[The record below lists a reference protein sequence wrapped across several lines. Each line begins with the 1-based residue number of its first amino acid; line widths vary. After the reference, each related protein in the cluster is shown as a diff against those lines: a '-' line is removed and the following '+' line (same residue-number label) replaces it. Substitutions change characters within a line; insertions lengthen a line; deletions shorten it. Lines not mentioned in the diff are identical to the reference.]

1 MEFNESLKNLEKIE
15 KIDVAKKTIKDL
27 PIEDRPQEKL
37 FAEGEASLSNAELI
51 ALIIR
56 TGTKEETAVELC
68 QKLLNAYG
76 GIGELTKLRP
86 SDIMRIK
93 GFGPSKAAMVSAA
106 LELARRIS
114 TVSKFE
120 KLLLNN
126 PMAIYEFLSPQ
137 MSHLPYESFR
147 VLSLDTKKCLIK
159 SSEISKGTLD
169 ATVVHPREVFREAIE
184 VNAHSII
191 ISHNHPS
198 GDPVPSQKD
207 RDITNILLKAGDILN
222 IELVDHIVIGRG
234 KYFSFREEGILFWFT
249 LTQNLNKFLYIEI
262 GSKKYLNLER
272 KIS

>member
-37 FAEGEASLSNAELI
+37 FAEGESSLSNAELI

-86 SDIMRIK
+86 SDIMKIK

>member
-1 MEFNESLKNLEKIE
+1 MEFNESLRNLDKIE
-15 KIDVAKKTIKDL
+15 KIEVSKKTIKDL

-76 GIGELTKLRP
+76 GIGELAKLRP
-86 SDIMRIK
+86 SDIIKIK

>member
-56 TGTKEETAVELC
+56 IGTKEETAVELC

>member
-37 FAEGEASLSNAELI
+37 FAEGESSLSNAELI

-137 MSHLPYESFR
+137 MSHLSYESFR

>member
-37 FAEGEASLSNAELI
+37 FAEGESSLSNAELI

-137 MSHLPYESFR
+137 MSHLSYESFR

-234 KYFSFREEGILFWFT
+234 KYFSFREEGILFWFI

>member
-137 MSHLPYESFR
+137 MSHLSYESFR

-234 KYFSFREEGILFWFT
+234 KYFSFREEGILFWFI
-249 LTQNLNKFLYIEI
+249 LTQSLNKFLYIEI

>member
-15 KIDVAKKTIKDL
+15 KIDVAKKTIKDF